1 MLMCHMHDLAWTSCN
16 RISFMQILVLTWK
29 KMPLEIAFGPY
40 DPYQAPCH
48 VATCDLLPTLLPL
61 LRLMLLRA
69 DSLASRMGCWWSCS
83 LWICSLM
90 LRASWMAF
98 ITASWS
104 PNNAVELRLDRM
116 SERKS
121 RLGEFCDLV
130 NHEHNLFVRS
140 LTAGVLFLKK
150 PPHLID
156 VRVNGEFA
164 SQTM

>member
-1 MLMCHMHDLAWTSCN
+1 MLTCHMHNLVWTSCN

-40 DPYQAPCH
+40 DPYQASCH

-69 DSLASRMGCWWSCS
+69 DSLASRLGCWWSCS

-121 RLGEFCDLV
+121 HLGKFCDLV
-130 NHEHNLFVRS
+130 NHEQDLCLS
-140 LTAGVLFLKK
+140 GV
-150 PPHLID
+150 
-156 VRVNGEFA
+156 
-164 SQTM
+164 